1 MDFAYTVKTAALID
15 QVEAF
20 MDAHVYPNEG
30 LLNEQVDADR
40 WKQPQIIE
48 DLKVKA
54 KDAGLWNLFLPR
66 ADEGAGLTNLEY
78 APLAEI
84 TGRSVHLAPE
94 VFNCSAPDTGNM
106 EVFHDFGSDE
116 QKDRWLVPLLAGEI
130 RSCFGMSEPA
140 VASSDATNIETSIVR
155 EGDDYVINGRKWWTS
170 GAMHPHCKVMIL
182 MGKTDPDASRHQ
194 QQSQIAVPMDSPG
207 LTVVRPLQVFGYDDA
222 PHGHAEVL
230 LEDVRVPVT
239 SIIGEEGGGFAIAQA
254 RLGPGRIHH
263 CMRLIGMAERA
274 LEMMC
279 ERAQARVAFGGPISD
294 RGVVRE
300 WIADS
305 RIEIEQAR
313 LLVLKTA
320 WLMDNVGNKGA
331 ATEISAIKVAT
342 PAMALRVLDRAIQ
355 THGGGGLSQDFPLA
369 NMYAQARTLRFADG
383 PDEVHR
389 RQLARREL
397 RRFTPAD

>member
-1 MDFAYTVKTAALID
+1 MDFAQTKR
-15 QVEAF
+15 VEELTEQLNAF

-30 LLNEQVDADR
+30 LVEEQIRESR
-40 WKQPQIIE
+40 WAQPQIIE

-54 KDAGLWNLFLPR
+54 RAEGLWNLFLPR

-84 TGRSVHLAPE
+84 MGRSLHLAPE
-94 VFNCSAPDTGNM
+94 SFNCSAPDTGNM
-106 EVFHDFGSDE
+106 EVFHDFGTDE

-130 RSCFGMSEPA
+130 RSCFGMTEPD

-155 EGDDYVINGRKWWTS
+155 DGDEYVINGRKWWTS
-170 GAMHPHCKVMIL
+170 GAMHPNCKVMIL
-182 MGKTDPDASRHQ
+182 MGKTDPNAARHL
-194 QQSQIAVPMDSPG
+194 QQSQIAVPMDTPG
-207 LTVVRPLQVFGYDDA
+207 LEVIRPLTVFGYDDA
-222 PHGHAEVL
+222 PHGHAEVSL
-230 LEDVRVPVT
+230 TDVRVPV
-239 SIIGEEGGGFAIAQA
+239 SSVIGEEGGGFAIAQA

-279 ERAQARVAFGGPISD
+279 MRSKERSTFGSTLSEK
-294 RGVVRE
+294 GVVRE

-320 WLMDNVGNKGA
+320 WLMDTVGNKGA
-331 ATEISAIKVAT
+331 AIEISAIKVSV
-342 PAMALRVLDRAIQ
+342 PNMALRVIDRAIQ

-369 NMYAQARTLRFADG
+369 SMWAQARTLRFADG

-397 RRFTPAD
+397 RKHIPAE

>member
-130 RSCFGMSEPA
+130 RSCFGMTEPA

-170 GAMHPHCKVMIL
+170 GAMHPHCKVMIC
-182 MGKTDPDASRHQ
+182 
-194 QQSQIAVPMDSPG
+194 
-207 LTVVRPLQVFGYDDA
+207 
-222 PHGHAEVL
+222 L
-230 LEDVRVPVT
+230 L
-239 SIIGEEGGGFAIAQA
+239 
-254 RLGPGRIHH
+254 
-263 CMRLIGMAERA
+263 
-274 LEMMC
+274 
-279 ERAQARVAFGGPISD
+279 
-294 RGVVRE
+294 
-300 WIADS
+300 
-305 RIEIEQAR
+305 
-313 LLVLKTA
+313 
-320 WLMDNVGNKGA
+320 
-331 ATEISAIKVAT
+331 
-342 PAMALRVLDRAIQ
+342 
-355 THGGGGLSQDFPLA
+355 
-369 NMYAQARTLRFADG
+369 
-383 PDEVHR
+383 
-389 RQLARREL
+389 
-397 RRFTPAD
+397 

>member
-1 MDFAYTVKTAALID
+1 MEFGQSTRVNELIE
-15 QVEAF
+15 QLNAF
-20 MDAHVYPNEG
+20 MDAHVYPNESV
-30 LLNEQVDADR
+30 LEEQMATNR
-40 WKQPQIIE
+40 WEQPQIIE

-54 KDAGLWNLFLPR
+54 KAEGLWNLFLPR

-84 TGRSVHLAPE
+84 TGRSLHLAPE
-94 VFNCSAPDTGNM
+94 ALNCSAPDTGNM

-130 RSCFGMSEPA
+130 RSCFGMTEPD
-140 VASSDATNIETSIVR
+140 VASSDATNIQTSIVR
-155 EGDDYVINGRKWWTS
+155 DGNDYVINGRKWWTS
-170 GAMHPHCKVMIL
+170 GAMHPNCKVMIL
-182 MGKTDPDASRHQ
+182 MGKTDPDASRHL
-194 QQSQIAVPMDSPG
+194 QQSQIAVPMDTPG
-207 LTVVRPLQVFGYDDA
+207 IEVIRPLTVFGYDDA
-222 PHGHAEVL
+222 PHGHAEVSL
-230 LEDVRVPVT
+230 TNVRVPV
-239 SIIGEEGGGFAIAQA
+239 SSLIGEEGGGFAIAQA

-279 ERAQARVAFGGPISD
+279 TRSYERTTFGSALAEK
-294 RGVVRE
+294 GVVRE

-313 LLVLKTA
+313 LLVMKTA
-320 WLMDNVGNKGA
+320 WLMDTVGNKGA
-331 ATEISAIKVAT
+331 AMEISAIKVAV
-342 PAMALRVLDRAIQ
+342 PNMALRVIDRAIQ

-369 NMYAQARTLRFADG
+369 GMYAQARTLRFADG

-397 RRFTPAD
+397 RKYAPAE